1 MTTVAAAGRR
11 PGPQNQFP
19 SLGEWVEL
27 HQEPCRGGRGYQL
40 LVNHRTQQAIGLT
53 DAEADLCHQLQAGAR
68 PEESN
73 PAAGAFLRELAAEGF
88 LAGHPPPARPGRRVT
103 ASAAALDVHW
113 NGADRLVRAAHHHGG
128 RYLFHPAAVAAQV
141 VLAVAG
147 LVAVAAAIGSHQ
159 AVHLRV
165 HPAQI
170 PAVIGLGLAAV
181 AVHELA
187 HALVVVHY
195 RRQVDAAGIRL
206 HLGTPAFYVQATGA
220 LLLTRRQ
227 RLIQAAAGV
236 WAEWLFTAV
245 AALVLWLAPWPP
257 AAPIVHRFV
266 LLNAAV
272 IASNLLPF
280 TGLDGS
286 WLLAD
291 ALRMPDLTRRSQ
303 GSLTR
308 LITALAGKTPV
319 TAGDWLLA
327 AYRVLNGIAAAALL
341 VTAGFFW
348 YQLFG
353 DLAGA
358 LIRHGPAGW
367 LALAAAAVILTR
379 PALTATAPQL
389 PAAAEAARDLSRA
402 IAFRLQWRWR
412 IPAARHLAATIPQL
426 ASLTPSQLG
435 VLAGHLHR
443 TRPRRTRPGHL
454 TGYGMV
460 HTGTL
465 TATTPPGDL
474 VTLTPGSTWHPGY
487 RLHHATS
494 RRTTLITIDTAAIAQ
509 LLPCRARRAAAR
521 TTAAASPR
529 HGTGRSRP
537 RSPGPHRTSP
547 HDPAQQG
554 PPPRPGPRH
563 LTTRGT
569 PHDRVWL
576 PAALAPRSPGSVT
589 AQAGGPATS

>member
-128 RYLFHPAAVAAQV
+128 RHLFHPAAVAAQV

-220 LLLTRRQ
+220 LLLSRRQ

>member
-1 MTTVAAAGRR
+1 MTTVPAAGRR
-11 PGPQNQFP
+11 PAPNNQFP
-19 SLGEWVEL
+19 GLGSWVEL
-27 HQEPCRGGRGYQL
+27 HQEPCRGGRSYQL
-40 LVNHRTQQAIGLT
+40 LVNHRTRQAIALT
-53 DAEADLCHQLQAGAR
+53 DAEAGICRQLQAGTR
-68 PEESN
+68 PEESD
-73 PAAGAFLRELAAEGF
+73 PAAGAFLRDLAEEGF

-113 NGADRLVRAAHHHGG
+113 NGAGRLVRAAHDHGG
-128 RYLFHPAAVAAQV
+128 RHLFHPVAVAAQV
-141 VLAVAG
+141 ILAVAG
-147 LVAVAAAIGSHQ
+147 LVAVAAEVGSGQ

-165 HPAQI
+165 SPAQI
-170 PAVIGLGLAAV
+170 PVVIGLSLAAI
-181 AVHELA
+181 AVHEFA

-206 HLGTPAFYVQATGA
+206 HLGTLAFYVQATGA

-245 AALVLWLAPWPP
+245 TALVLWLAPWPP
-257 AAPIVHRFV
+257 AVPIVHRFV

-291 ALRMPDLTRRSQ
+291 ALRMPDLASRSR
-303 GSLTR
+303 GSVSR
-308 LITALAGKTPV
+308 LITALAGPTHV
-319 TAGDWLLA
+319 TAGDRLLA
-327 AYRVLNGIAAAALL
+327 AYRVLNAIAAAALL

-412 IPAARHLAATIPQL
+412 IPATRHLAATIPQL

-443 TRPRRTRPGHL
+443 TRPRRTSPGHHA
-454 TGYGMV
+454 GYGMV
-460 HTGTL
+460 HAGTL
-465 TATTPPGDL
+465 TATTPAGHP
-474 VTLTPGSTWHPGY
+474 VTLTPGSAWHPGY

-494 RRTTLITIDTAAIAQ
+494 RRTTVITVDTAVIAQ
-509 LLPCRARRAAAR
+509 LLPCRARPAAAR
-521 TTAAASPR
+521 TTATASPR
-529 HGTGRSRP
+529 RGTGRSRP

-547 HDPAQQG
+547 HDPARQG

-563 LTTRGT
+563 
-569 PHDRVWL
+569 
-576 PAALAPRSPGSVT
+576 
-589 AQAGGPATS
+589 